1 MPLAAQ
7 AEPLEVKVGVLRIGH
22 SRETVSILDIPAA
35 DDFIAGASMA
45 MADNNTTG
53 KFLDQS
59 FTVDDVKLAA
69 DDDAAAAARALLD
82 KGVRYL
88 IVDLPAGALLKVADA
103 AKDENALVF
112 NAGAPDDSLREEDCR
127 ANVIHTAPIA
137 LDAGRRSGAISDL
150 ETMATMV
157 PRRRLPSRGRS
168 ARRGL

>member
-22 SRETVSILDIPAA
+22 SRDTVSILDVPPA

-69 DDDAAAAARALLD
+69 DDDAAAAARTLLD
-82 KGVRYL
+82 RGVRYL
-88 IVDLPAGALLKVADA
+88 IADLPAGALLKVADA
-103 AKDENALVF
+103 AKDEGALVF
-112 NAGAPDDSLREEDCR
+112 NAGRPTTACASRIAAPTSSTPPHR
-127 ANVIHTAPIA
+127 ARCWPTVWRNT
-137 LDAGRRSGAISDL
+137 
-150 ETMATMV
+150 
-157 PRRRLPSRGRS
+157 
-168 ARRGL
+168 